1 MGPATETDPVAGS
14 AIDVPGGSERVRPAV
29 ALFLGASAMFAN
41 MYATQAILP
50 DIEHALNVSPAAAGL
65 SITVVVVG
73 VAIGGWVHGPLSD
86 RIGRARVMVAS
97 AALLI
102 LPTAL
107 LGFAPD
113 LTTLL
118 VLRAVQG
125 LLMPGLLV
133 VAVPYVS
140 ERFRGRAAGAAMG
153 AYTAS
158 LVFGGFVG
166 RVGTALIAEQLGWR
180 SAIELLLLPTVLGA
194 LAMWRWLPRDAPAH
208 SGRRLRGTVGAQ
220 LRNRLL
226 LLNSLCAA
234 TVFFGFVG
242 IFTYATYRL
251 TSPEIG
257 LGLGGAGLVYG
268 VWLVGVL
275 VPPAGALAHRV
286 GPQRLLPA
294 LIAVELAG
302 VAMTGIDRLVVIVAG
317 LALMAFAMFST
328 VTTCQ
333 LLIPRLV
340 DHDRGSATS
349 LHLTVYYLGGGLG
362 AYLPGLLLDQGWGS
376 LVAVCAAA
384 VAAGLAAA
392 VVLRLRLPAGA

>member
-1 MGPATETDPVAGS
+1 MAGQATRAESPADAAG
-14 AIDVPGGSERVRPAV
+14 GRGERVRPAA

-41 MYATQAILP
+41 MYSTQAILP
-50 DIEHALNVSPAAAGL
+50 DIEHAFGVTPAAAGL
-65 SITVVVVG
+65 TITVVVVG

-86 RIGRARVMVAS
+86 RVGRARVMVTS

-102 LPTAL
+102 VPTAL
-107 LGFAPD
+107 IGFAPS
-113 LTTLL
+113 LPALL
-118 VLRAVQG
+118 ALRAAQG

-140 ERFRGRAAGAAMG
+140 ERFRGPAAGAAMG

-180 SAIELLLLPTVLGA
+180 SALELLLLPTMLGA
-194 LAMWRWLPRDAPAH
+194 LAMWQWLPRDAPTH
-208 SGRRLRGTVGAQ
+208 SGRRLRGTIGSQ

-226 LLNSLCAA
+226 LLNALCAA
-234 TVFFGFVG
+234 SVFFGFVG

-251 TSPEIG
+251 TSPQIG

-268 VWLVGVL
+268 VWLVGVF
-275 VPPAGALAHRV
+275 VPAAGALAHRL

-294 LIAVELAG
+294 LITLELVGVTMTAVDQLA
-302 VAMTGIDRLVVIVAG
+302 VIVAG
-317 LALMAFAMFST
+317 LAVMAFAMFST

-340 DHDRGSATS
+340 DRDRGSATS
-349 LHLTVYYLGGGLG
+349 LHLTLYYLGGGLG
-362 AYLPGLLLDQGWGS
+362 AYLPGLLLSQGWGR
-376 LVAVCAAA
+376 LVAFCAAA
-384 VAAGLAAA
+384 VAAGLTCSL
-392 VVLRLRLPAGA
+392 VLRLRLPIRP

>member
-1 MGPATETDPVAGS
+1 VTDGR
-14 AIDVPGGSERVRPAV
+14 GGSERVRPAV

-107 LGFAPD
+107 IGFAPN
-113 LTTLL
+113 LATLL

-140 ERFRGRAAGAAMG
+140 ERFRGPAAGAAMG

-166 RVGTALIAEQLGWR
+166 RVGTAVIAEQIGWR

-194 LAMWRWLPRDAPAH
+194 LAMWRWLPRDAPSH
-208 SGRRLRGTVGAQ
+208 SGRRLRGTVKAQ

-226 LLNSLCAA
+226 LLNALCAA

-251 TSPEIG
+251 TAPQIG
-257 LGLGGAGLVYG
+257 LSLGGAGLVYG

-275 VPPAGALAHRV
+275 VPAAGALAHRL
-286 GPQRLLPA
+286 GPQRLLPV

-302 VAMTGIDRLVVIVAG
+302 VAMTSVDNLVVIVAG

-340 DHDRGSATS
+340 DRDRGSATS
-349 LHLTVYYLGGGLG
+349 LHLTIYYVGGGLG
-362 AYLPGLLLDQGWGS
+362 AYLPGLLLDQGWDR

-384 VAAGLAAA
+384 VAAGLVSAL
-392 VVLRLRLPAGA
+392 VLRVRLPTV

>member
-1 MGPATETDPVAGS
+1 MDRG
-14 AIDVPGGSERVRPAV
+14 GGSERVRPAV

-102 LPTAL
+102 VPTAL
-107 LGFAPD
+107 LGFAPN

-118 VLRAVQG
+118 VLRAAQG

-208 SGRRLRGTVGAQ
+208 SGRRLRGTVAAQ

-226 LLNSLCAA
+226 LLNALCAA

-242 IFTYATYRL
+242 VFTYATYRL

-275 VPPAGALAHRV
+275 VPAAGALAHRV

-302 VAMTGIDRLVVIVAG
+302 VAMTSIDRLVVIVAG

-340 DHDRGSATS
+340 DRDRGSATS

-362 AYLPGLLLDQGWGS
+362 AYLPGLLLDQGWGR

-384 VAAGLAAA
+384 VAAGLVAA
-392 VVLRLRLPAGA
+392 VVLRLRVPTEGVTQGA